1 MSGRLE
7 LIIGPMFSG
16 KSTELIKHANR
27 YISIG
32 KNVLAIN
39 HKINNRYG
47 SSKITTHDNK
57 VFENCII
64 IDKLAD
70 VHRFYRQQFNE
81 SDIII
86 IEELQFFKDG
96 FDFIKKTVDTT
107 GKTVITAGLS
117 GDFIREAFGDV
128 LKLIPYADSLTQLS
142 AYCKKCGDGT
152 LANFTKRSINDN
164 NVILV
169 GTSSQYEAVCRK
181 HYLEK

>member
-1 MSGRLE
+1 MCGRLE

-39 HKINNRYG
+39 HQINNRYG
-47 SSKITTHDNK
+47 SNKITTHDKK

-64 IDKLAD
+64 IDKLSE
-70 VHRFYRQQFNE
+70 VHKTYSQMFNE

-86 IEELQFFKDG
+86 IEELQFFSDG
-96 FDFIKKTVDTT
+96 FDFIKNTVDKTN
-107 GKTVITAGLS
+107 KTVITAGLS
-117 GDFIREAFGDV
+117 GDFKRNPFGDV
-128 LKLIPYADSLTQLS
+128 LRLIPYADSLTQLS

-152 LANFTKRSINDN
+152 LANFTKRITNDSD
-164 NVILV
+164 VTIV
-169 GTSSQYEAVCRK
+169 GTSNEYEAVCRK
-181 HYLEK
+181 HYLEN

>member
-47 SSKITTHDNK
+47 SNKITTHDKK

-64 IDKLAD
+64 IDKLND
-70 VHRFYRQQFNE
+70 IHNLYTQKFNDSE
-81 SDIII
+81 III
-86 IEELQFFKDG
+86 IEELQFFPDG
-96 FDFIKKTVDTT
+96 FDFIKNTVDFTN
-107 GKTVITAGLS
+107 KTVITAGLS
-117 GDFIREAFGDV
+117 GDFRRNPFGDV

-152 LANFTKRSINDN
+152 LANFTKRITKEN
-164 NVILV
+164 NTTLV
-169 GTSSQYEAVCRK
+169 GTADQYEAVCRK
-181 HYLEK
+181 HYLEN